1 MFKIVFLE
9 TFKKIYRNKK
19 NRLIFLL
26 AFLGIILY
34 SFLYLPNVNNPLTID
49 MDELALET
57 ESAYGMKESRLD
69 SGDIAVNSFTGVDT
83 YSMAKYDYEN
93 NFMVYDALEK
103 GDVSRLF
110 EVKSTN
116 YIPLFT
122 VDALNDYLERKH
134 DGQFLEMD
142 FERAMIN
149 SSLSTLSEKDNPT
162 THEFNGK
169 TGIQQL
175 YSFFLTYGPLI
186 ILFITVFVA
195 SEVLVDDRKHHTL
208 KAGQPLGWRKYIFY
222 QSVSMFMIIM
232 SGIAVLLTVFF
243 LLISLLYGFGDL
255 SLLNTHYAYNDGYRA
270 AEENF
275 FTAPVTEFI
284 VQSLILTAIL
294 LYLFIRLNA
303 VLSLIFRHDVI
314 VMIAGFA
321 IIAFNRLYSGGG
333 EDKFLGIGAHLF
345 PQNYFE
351 FGNILSGRQNFLTL
365 SNNFTFDNGLIVLA
379 VTIIV
384 IEIILGIL
392 ASFMTRQ
399 KFVRQVG

>member
-1 MFKIVFLE
+1 MFRIVFLE

-49 MDELALET
+49 VDELALET

-69 SGDIAVNSFTGVDT
+69 SGDIAVNSFTGIDT

-93 NFMVYDALEK
+93 NLMFYDALEK

-116 YIPLFT
+116 YVPLFT
-122 VDALNDYLERKH
+122 VEALNDYLERKH

-142 FERAMIN
+142 FERAIIN
-149 SSLSTLSEKDNPT
+149 SNLFILSEIDNPT

-186 ILFITVFVA
+186 ILFITIFVA

-208 KAGQPLGWRKYIFY
+208 KAGQPLGWRRYIFY
-222 QSVSMFMIIM
+222 QSLSMFIIIM
-232 SGIAVLLTVFF
+232 TGIALLLTVFF

-255 SLLNTHYAYNDGYRA
+255 SLLNTNYAYNDGYRA

-275 FTAPVTEFI
+275 FTAPVTDFI
-284 VQSLILTAIL
+284 LQSLILTAL
-294 LYLFIRLNA
+294 LIYLFIRLNA
-303 VLSLIFRHDVI
+303 VLSLVFRHDVI

-365 SNNFTFDNGLIVLA
+365 SNNFTFDNGLIVLFT
-379 VTIIV
+379 TIII

-392 ASFMTRQ
+392 AGFMTRQ

>member
-1 MFKIVFLE
+1 MFRIVFFE

-93 NFMVYDALEK
+93 NFMFYDALEK
-103 GDVSRLF
+103 GDISRFF
-110 EVKSTN
+110 EVKNTN
-116 YIPLFT
+116 YVPLFT

-149 SSLSTLSEKDNPT
+149 SSLSTLSEIDNPT

-208 KAGQPLGWRKYIFY
+208 KAGQPLGWRRYIFY

-255 SLLNTHYAYNDGYRA
+255 SLLNTYYAYNDGYRA

-379 VTIIV
+379 VTIII

>member
-1 MFKIVFLE
+1 MFRIVFFE

-69 SGDIAVNSFTGVDT
+69 SGDIAVNSFTGIDT

-93 NFMVYDALEK
+93 NFMFYDALEK

-116 YIPLFT
+116 YVPLFT

-149 SSLSTLSEKDNPT
+149 SSLSTLSEIDNPT

-379 VTIIV
+379 VTIII

-392 ASFMTRQ
+392 AGFMTRQ

>member
-1 MFKIVFLE
+1 MFRIVFLE

-49 MDELALET
+49 MDELALKT

-69 SGDIAVNSFTGVDT
+69 SGDIAVNSFTGIDT
-83 YSMAKYDYEN
+83 YSTAKYDYEN
-93 NFMVYDALEK
+93 NFMFYDALKK
-103 GDVSRLF
+103 GDISRLF

-116 YIPLFT
+116 YVPLFT
-122 VDALNDYLERKH
+122 VEALNDYLERKH

-142 FERAMIN
+142 FERAIIN
-149 SSLSTLSEKDNPT
+149 SNLLTLSEIENPT

-186 ILFITVFVA
+186 ILFITIFVT

-208 KAGQPLGWRKYIFY
+208 KAGQPLGWRTYIFY
-222 QSVSMFMIIM
+222 QSVSMFIIIVT
-232 SGIAVLLTVFF
+232 GIALLLTVFF

-275 FTAPVTEFI
+275 FAAPVTEFI
-284 VQSLILTAIL
+284 IQSLILTAIL

-303 VLSLIFRHDVI
+303 LLSLLFRHDVI

-351 FGNILSGRQNFLTL
+351 FGKILSGRQNFLTL
-365 SNNFTFDNGLIVLA
+365 SNNFTFDTALTVLF
-379 VTIIV
+379 VTIII

-392 ASFMTRQ
+392 AGFVTRQ

>member
-1 MFKIVFLE
+1 MFRIVFLE

-49 MDELALET
+49 VDELALET

-69 SGDIAVNSFTGVDT
+69 SGDIAVNSFTGIDT

-93 NFMVYDALEK
+93 NLMFYDALEK

-116 YIPLFT
+116 YVPLFT
-122 VDALNDYLERKH
+122 VEALNDYLERKH

-149 SSLSTLSEKDNPT
+149 SNLFILSEIDNPT

-186 ILFITVFVA
+186 ILFITIFVA

-222 QSVSMFMIIM
+222 QSLSMFIIIM
-232 SGIAVLLTVFF
+232 TGIALLLTVFF

-255 SLLNTHYAYNDGYRA
+255 SLLNTNYAYNDGYRA

-275 FTAPVTEFI
+275 FTAPVTDFI
-284 VQSLILTAIL
+284 LQSLILTALL

-351 FGNILSGRQNFLTL
+351 FGNILSGHQNFLTL
-365 SNNFTFDNGLIVLA
+365 SNNFTFDNGLIVLFT
-379 VTIIV
+379 TIII

>member
-1 MFKIVFLE
+1 MFRIVFLE

-49 MDELALET
+49 VDELALET

-69 SGDIAVNSFTGVDT
+69 SGDIAVNSFTGIDT

-93 NFMVYDALEK
+93 NLMFYDALEK

-116 YIPLFT
+116 YVPLFT
-122 VDALNDYLERKH
+122 VEALNDYLERKH

-149 SSLSTLSEKDNPT
+149 SNLFILSEIDNPT

-186 ILFITVFVA
+186 ILFITIFVA

-222 QSVSMFMIIM
+222 QSLSMFIIIM
-232 SGIAVLLTVFF
+232 TGIALLLTVFF

-255 SLLNTHYAYNDGYRA
+255 SLLNTNYAYNDGYRA

-275 FTAPVTEFI
+275 FTAPVTDFI
-284 VQSLILTAIL
+284 LQSLILTALL

-303 VLSLIFRHDVI
+303 VLSLVFRHDVI

-351 FGNILSGRQNFLTL
+351 FGNILSGHQNFLTL
-365 SNNFTFDNGLIVLA
+365 SNNFTFDNGLIVLST
-379 VTIIV
+379 TIII

-392 ASFMTRQ
+392 AGFMTRQ

>member
-1 MFKIVFLE
+1 MFRIVFLE

-34 SFLYLPNVNNPLTID
+34 SFLYLPNVNNPLTINV
-49 MDELALET
+49 DELALET

-69 SGDIAVNSFTGVDT
+69 SGDIAVNSFTGIDT

-93 NFMVYDALEK
+93 NLMFYDALEK

-116 YIPLFT
+116 YVPLFT
-122 VDALNDYLERKH
+122 VEALNDYLERKH
-134 DGQFLEMD
+134 DSQFLEMD

-149 SSLSTLSEKDNPT
+149 SNLFILSEIDNPT

-186 ILFITVFVA
+186 ILFITIFVA

-222 QSVSMFMIIM
+222 QSLSMFIIIM
-232 SGIAVLLTVFF
+232 TGIALLLTVFF

-255 SLLNTHYAYNDGYRA
+255 SLLNTNYAYNDGYRA

-275 FTAPVTEFI
+275 FTAPVTDFI
-284 VQSLILTAIL
+284 LQSLILTALL

-303 VLSLIFRHDVI
+303 VLSLVFRHDVI

-351 FGNILSGRQNFLTL
+351 FGNILSGHQNFLTL
-365 SNNFTFDNGLIVLA
+365 SNNFTFDNGLIVLFT
-379 VTIIV
+379 TIII

-392 ASFMTRQ
+392 AGFMTRQ

>member
-93 NFMVYDALEK
+93 NFMFYDALEK

-149 SSLSTLSEKDNPT
+149 SSLSTLSEIDNPT

-284 VQSLILTAIL
+284 VQSLILTALL

-365 SNNFTFDNGLIVLA
+365 SNNFTFDNGLIVLV
-379 VTIIV
+379 VTIII

>member
-1 MFKIVFLE
+1 MFRIVFFE

-69 SGDIAVNSFTGVDT
+69 SGDIAVNSFTGIDT

-93 NFMVYDALEK
+93 NFMFYDALEK

-116 YIPLFT
+116 YVPLFT
-122 VDALNDYLERKH
+122 MDALNDYLERKH

-149 SSLSTLSEKDNPT
+149 SSLSTLSEIDNPT

-379 VTIIV
+379 VTIII

-392 ASFMTRQ
+392 AGFMTRQ

>member
-1 MFKIVFLE
+1 MFRIVFLE

-49 MDELALET
+49 VDELALET

-69 SGDIAVNSFTGVDT
+69 SGDIAVNSFTGIDT

-93 NFMVYDALEK
+93 NLMFYDALEK

-116 YIPLFT
+116 YVPLFT
-122 VDALNDYLERKH
+122 VEALNDYLERKH

-149 SSLSTLSEKDNPT
+149 SNLFILSEIDNPT

-186 ILFITVFVA
+186 ILFITIFVA

-222 QSVSMFMIIM
+222 QSLSMFIIIM
-232 SGIAVLLTVFF
+232 TGIALLLTVFF

-255 SLLNTHYAYNDGYRA
+255 SLLNTNYAYNDGYRA

-275 FTAPVTEFI
+275 FTAPVTDFI
-284 VQSLILTAIL
+284 LQSLILTALL

-303 VLSLIFRHDVI
+303 VLSLVFRHDVI

-351 FGNILSGRQNFLTL
+351 FGDILSGHQNFLTL
-365 SNNFTFDNGLIVLA
+365 SNNFTFDNGLIVLFT
-379 VTIIV
+379 TIII

-392 ASFMTRQ
+392 AGFMTRQ

>member
-1 MFKIVFLE
+1 MFKIVFFE

-49 MDELALET
+49 IDELALET
-57 ESAYGMKESRLD
+57 EAAYGMKESRLD
-69 SGDIAVNSFTGVDT
+69 SGDIAVNSFTGIDT

-93 NFMVYDALEK
+93 NLMFYDALEK

-116 YIPLFT
+116 YVPLFT
-122 VDALNDYLERKH
+122 VEALNDYLERKH

-149 SSLSTLSEKDNPT
+149 SNLFILSEIDNPT

-186 ILFITVFVA
+186 ILFITIFVA

-222 QSVSMFMIIM
+222 QSLSMFIIIM
-232 SGIAVLLTVFF
+232 TGIALLLTVFF

-255 SLLNTHYAYNDGYRA
+255 SLLNTNYAYNDGYRA

-275 FTAPVTEFI
+275 FTAPVTDFI
-284 VQSLILTAIL
+284 LQSLILTALL

-303 VLSLIFRHDVI
+303 VLSLVFRHDVI

-351 FGNILSGRQNFLTL
+351 FGNILSGHQNFLTL
-365 SNNFTFDNGLIVLA
+365 SNNFTFDNGLIVLFT
-379 VTIIV
+379 TIII

-392 ASFMTRQ
+392 AGFMTRQ

>member
-1 MFKIVFLE
+1 MFRIVFLE

-49 MDELALET
+49 VDELALET

-69 SGDIAVNSFTGVDT
+69 SGDIAVNSFTGIDT

-93 NFMVYDALEK
+93 NLMFYDALEK

-116 YIPLFT
+116 YVPLFT
-122 VDALNDYLERKH
+122 AEALNDYLERKH

-149 SSLSTLSEKDNPT
+149 SNLFILSEIDNPT

-186 ILFITVFVA
+186 ILFITIFVA

-222 QSVSMFMIIM
+222 QSLSMFIIIM
-232 SGIAVLLTVFF
+232 TGIALLLTVFF

-255 SLLNTHYAYNDGYRA
+255 SLLNTNYAYNDGYRA

-275 FTAPVTEFI
+275 FTAPVTDFI
-284 VQSLILTAIL
+284 LQSLILTALL

-303 VLSLIFRHDVI
+303 VLSLVFRHDVI

-351 FGNILSGRQNFLTL
+351 FGNILSGHQNFLTL
-365 SNNFTFDNGLIVLA
+365 SNNFTFDNGLIVLFT
-379 VTIIV
+379 TIII

-392 ASFMTRQ
+392 AGFMTRQ

>member
-1 MFKIVFLE
+1 MFRIVFLE

-69 SGDIAVNSFTGVDT
+69 SGDIAVNSFTGIDT

-93 NFMVYDALEK
+93 NLMFYDALEK

-116 YIPLFT
+116 YVPLFT
-122 VDALNDYLERKH
+122 VEALNDYLERKH

-149 SSLSTLSEKDNPT
+149 SNLFILSEIDNPT

-186 ILFITVFVA
+186 ILFITIFVA

-222 QSVSMFMIIM
+222 QSLSMFIIIM
-232 SGIAVLLTVFF
+232 TGIALLLTVFF

-255 SLLNTHYAYNDGYRA
+255 SLLNTNYAYNDGYRA

-275 FTAPVTEFI
+275 FTAPVTDFI
-284 VQSLILTAIL
+284 LQSLILTALL

-303 VLSLIFRHDVI
+303 VLSLVFRHDVI

-351 FGNILSGRQNFLTL
+351 FGNILSGHQNFLTL
-365 SNNFTFDNGLIVLA
+365 SNNFTFDNGLIVLFT
-379 VTIIV
+379 TIII

-392 ASFMTRQ
+392 AGFMTRQ

>member
-1 MFKIVFLE
+1 MFRIVFFE

-93 NFMVYDALEK
+93 NFMFYDALEK

-149 SSLSTLSEKDNPT
+149 SSLSTLSEIDNPT

-208 KAGQPLGWRKYIFY
+208 KAGQPLGWRRYIFY

-333 EDKFLGIGAHLF
+333 EDRFLGIGAHLF

-379 VTIIV
+379 VTIII

-392 ASFMTRQ
+392 AGFMTRQ

>member
-1 MFKIVFLE
+1 MFRIVFFE

-69 SGDIAVNSFTGVDT
+69 SGDIAVNSFTGIDT

-93 NFMVYDALEK
+93 NFMFYDALEK

-116 YIPLFT
+116 YVPLFT

-149 SSLSTLSEKDNPT
+149 SSLSTLSEIDNPT

-351 FGNILSGRQNFLTL
+351 FGDILSGRQNFLTL

-379 VTIIV
+379 VTIII

-392 ASFMTRQ
+392 AGFMTRQ

>member
-1 MFKIVFLE
+1 MFRIVFLE

-49 MDELALET
+49 VDELSLET

-69 SGDIAVNSFTGVDT
+69 SGDIAVNSFTGIDT

-93 NFMVYDALEK
+93 NLMFYDALEK

-116 YIPLFT
+116 YVPLFT
-122 VDALNDYLERKH
+122 VEALNDYLERKH

-149 SSLSTLSEKDNPT
+149 SNFFKLSEIDNPT

-186 ILFITVFVA
+186 ILFITIFVA

-222 QSVSMFMIIM
+222 QSLSMFIIIM
-232 SGIAVLLTVFF
+232 TGIALLLTVFF

-255 SLLNTHYAYNDGYRA
+255 SLLNTNYAYNDGYRA

-275 FTAPVTEFI
+275 FTAPVTDFI
-284 VQSLILTAIL
+284 LQSLILTALL

-303 VLSLIFRHDVI
+303 VLSLVFRHDVI

-351 FGNILSGRQNFLTL
+351 FGNILSGHQNFLTL
-365 SNNFTFDNGLIVLA
+365 SNNFTFDNGLIVLFT
-379 VTIIV
+379 TIII

-392 ASFMTRQ
+392 AGFMTRQ

>member
-1 MFKIVFLE
+1 MLRIVFLE

-34 SFLYLPNVNNPLTID
+34 SFIYLPNISNPLTID
-49 MDELALET
+49 TDELALET

-83 YSMAKYDYEN
+83 YSLAKYDYEN
-93 NFMVYDALEK
+93 NFKYYDALQK
-103 GDVSRLF
+103 GDVSRLL
-110 EVKSTN
+110 ELKSHN
-116 YIPLFT
+116 GVPQFT
-122 VDALNDYLERKH
+122 AAALKDYLEQKYS
-134 DGQFLEMD
+134 GQFLEVD
-142 FERAMIN
+142 FERMIIGSN
-149 SSLSTLSEKDNPT
+149 LAALANIEQPT
-162 THEFNGK
+162 AHEFNGT

-175 YSFFLTYGPLI
+175 YSFFLNYGTLI
-186 ILFITVFVA
+186 VLFITVFTA

-208 KAGQPLGWRKYIFY
+208 KAGQPSGWRKYIFY
-222 QSVSMFMIIM
+222 QSLSVFFIIM
-232 SGIAVLLTVFF
+232 TGIAALLTFFF
-243 LLISLLYGFGDL
+243 LLISLLYGVGDL
-255 SLLNTHYAYNDGYRA
+255 SLVSTHYAFNGGYRA

-275 FTAPVTEFI
+275 FTEPVTDFI
-284 VQSLILTAIL
+284 IQSLIMTAVLI
-294 LYLFIRLNA
+294 YLFIRLNA

-321 IIAFNRLYSGGG
+321 IVAFNRLYSGGG
-333 EDKFLGIGAHLF
+333 EDTFLGIGSHLF

-351 FGNILSGRQNFLTL
+351 FGNILSGRQNFLML
-365 SNNFTFDNGLIVLA
+365 SNNFTFETGLIVLG
-379 VTIIV
+379 VSIII

-392 ASFMTRQ
+392 AGWMTRQ

>member
-1 MFKIVFLE
+1 MFRIVFLE

-49 MDELALET
+49 MDELALKT

-69 SGDIAVNSFTGVDT
+69 SGDIAVNSFTGIDT
-83 YSMAKYDYEN
+83 YSTAKYDYEN
-93 NFMVYDALEK
+93 NFMFYDALKK
-103 GDVSRLF
+103 GDISRLF

-116 YIPLFT
+116 YVPLFT
-122 VDALNDYLERKH
+122 VEALNDYLERKH

-142 FERAMIN
+142 FERAIIN
-149 SSLSTLSEKDNPT
+149 SNLLTLSEIENPT

-186 ILFITVFVA
+186 ILFITIFVA

-208 KAGQPLGWRKYIFY
+208 KAGQPLGWRTYIFY
-222 QSVSMFMIIM
+222 QSVSMFIIIVT
-232 SGIAVLLTVFF
+232 GIALLLTVFF

-275 FTAPVTEFI
+275 FAAPVTEFI
-284 VQSLILTAIL
+284 MQSLILTAIL

-303 VLSLIFRHDVI
+303 FLSLLFRHDVI

-351 FGNILSGRQNFLTL
+351 FGKILSGRQNFLTL
-365 SNNFTFDNGLIVLA
+365 SNNFTFDTALIVLF
-379 VTIIV
+379 VTIII

-392 ASFMTRQ
+392 AGFVTRQ

>member
-1 MFKIVFLE
+1 MFRIVFLE

-49 MDELALET
+49 VDELALET

-69 SGDIAVNSFTGVDT
+69 SGDIAVNSFTGIDT

-93 NFMVYDALEK
+93 NLMFYDALEK

-116 YIPLFT
+116 YVPLFT
-122 VDALNDYLERKH
+122 VEALNDYLERKH

-149 SSLSTLSEKDNPT
+149 SNLFILSEIDNPT

-186 ILFITVFVA
+186 ILFITIFVA

-222 QSVSMFMIIM
+222 QSLSMFIIIM
-232 SGIAVLLTVFF
+232 TGIALLLTVFF

-255 SLLNTHYAYNDGYRA
+255 SLLNTNYAYNDGYRA

-275 FTAPVTEFI
+275 FTAPVTDFI
-284 VQSLILTAIL
+284 LQSLILTALL

-303 VLSLIFRHDVI
+303 VLSLVFRHDVI

-351 FGNILSGRQNFLTL
+351 FGNILSGHQNFLTL
-365 SNNFTFDNGLIVLA
+365 SNNFTFDNGLIVLFT
-379 VTIIV
+379 TIII

-392 ASFMTRQ
+392 AGFMTRQ

>member
-1 MFKIVFLE
+1 MFRIVFLE

-69 SGDIAVNSFTGVDT
+69 SGDIAVNSFTGIDT
-83 YSMAKYDYEN
+83 YSVAKYDYEN
-93 NFMVYDALEK
+93 NLMFYDALEK

-116 YIPLFT
+116 YVPLFT
-122 VDALNDYLERKH
+122 VEALNDYLERKH

-149 SSLSTLSEKDNPT
+149 SNLFILSEIDNPT

-186 ILFITVFVA
+186 ILFITIFVA

-222 QSVSMFMIIM
+222 QSLSMFIIIM
-232 SGIAVLLTVFF
+232 TGIALLLTVFF

-255 SLLNTHYAYNDGYRA
+255 SLLNTNYAYNDGYRA

-275 FTAPVTEFI
+275 FTAPVTDFI
-284 VQSLILTAIL
+284 LQSLILTALL

-303 VLSLIFRHDVI
+303 VLSLVFRHDVI

-351 FGNILSGRQNFLTL
+351 FGNILSGHQNFLTL
-365 SNNFTFDNGLIVLA
+365 SNNFTFDNGLIVLFT
-379 VTIIV
+379 TIII

-392 ASFMTRQ
+392 AGFITRQ

>member
-34 SFLYLPNVNNPLTID
+34 SFIYLPNLNNPLTID
-49 MDELALET
+49 TDELTLET

-83 YSMAKYDYEN
+83 YSLAKYDYEY
-93 NFMVYDALEK
+93 NFKYYDALQK
-103 GDVSRLF
+103 GDVSRLL
-110 EVKSTN
+110 ELKSGN
-116 YIPLFT
+116 GVPLFT
-122 VDALNDYLERKH
+122 QAALKDYAEQKH
-134 DGQFLEMD
+134 SGQFLEMD
-142 FERAMIN
+142 FERMIIESN
-149 SSLSTLSEKDNPT
+149 LSALRDIENPT

-175 YSFFLTYGPLI
+175 YSFFLNYGPLI
-186 ILFITVFVA
+186 ILFITIFTA

-222 QSVSMFMIIM
+222 QSLSVFFIIM
-232 SGIAVLLTVFF
+232 SGFAVLLAFFF

-255 SLLNTHYAYNDGYRA
+255 SLANTHYEFNGGYRA
-270 AEENF
+270 GEENF
-275 FTAPVTEFI
+275 FTEPITAFI
-284 VQSLILTAIL
+284 MQSLIITAVL
-294 LYLFIRLNA
+294 VYLFIRLNA
-303 VLSLIFRHDVI
+303 ALSLVFRHDVI
-314 VMIAGFA
+314 VMIAGLV
-321 IIAFNRLYSGGG
+321 IVAFNRLYSGGG
-333 EDKFLGIGAHLF
+333 EDSFLGIGAHLF

-365 SNNFTFDNGLIVLA
+365 SNNFTFETGLIVLT
-379 VTIIV
+379 VTII
-384 IEIILGIL
+384 ITEIILGIL
-392 ASFMTRQ
+392 AGWMTRQ
-399 KFVRQVG
+399 KFARQVD

>member
-93 NFMVYDALEK
+93 NFMFYDALEK

-116 YIPLFT
+116 YVPLFT

-149 SSLSTLSEKDNPT
+149 SSLSTLSEIDNPT

-379 VTIIV
+379 VTIII

-392 ASFMTRQ
+392 AGFMTRQ

>member
-1 MFKIVFLE
+1 MFRIVFLE

-49 MDELALET
+49 VDELALET

-69 SGDIAVNSFTGVDT
+69 SGDIAVNSFTGIDT
-83 YSMAKYDYEN
+83 YSMTKYDYEN
-93 NFMVYDALEK
+93 NLMFYDALEK

-116 YIPLFT
+116 YVPLFT
-122 VDALNDYLERKH
+122 VEALNDYLERKH

-149 SSLSTLSEKDNPT
+149 SNLFILSEIDNPT

-186 ILFITVFVA
+186 ILFITIFVA

-222 QSVSMFMIIM
+222 QSLSMFIIIM
-232 SGIAVLLTVFF
+232 TGIALLLTVFF

-255 SLLNTHYAYNDGYRA
+255 SLLNTNYAYNDGYRA

-275 FTAPVTEFI
+275 FTAPVTDFI
-284 VQSLILTAIL
+284 LQSLILTALL

-303 VLSLIFRHDVI
+303 VLSLVFRHDVI

-351 FGNILSGRQNFLTL
+351 FGNILSGHQNFLTL
-365 SNNFTFDNGLIVLA
+365 SNNFTFDNGLIVLFT
-379 VTIIV
+379 TIII

-392 ASFMTRQ
+392 AGFMTRQ

>member
-1 MFKIVFLE
+1 MFRIVFLE

-93 NFMVYDALEK
+93 NFMFYDALEK

-116 YIPLFT
+116 YVPLFT

-149 SSLSTLSEKDNPT
+149 SSLSTLSEIDNPT

-222 QSVSMFMIIM
+222 QSVSMFIIIM

-379 VTIIV
+379 VTIII

-392 ASFMTRQ
+392 AGFMTRQ

>member
-1 MFKIVFLE
+1 MFRIVFLE

-69 SGDIAVNSFTGVDT
+69 SGDIAVNSFTGIDT
-83 YSMAKYDYEN
+83 YSTAKYDYEN
-93 NFMVYDALEK
+93 NFMFYDALKK
-103 GDVSRLF
+103 GDISRLF

-116 YIPLFT
+116 YVPLFT
-122 VDALNDYLERKH
+122 VEALNDYLERKH

-142 FERAMIN
+142 FERAIIN
-149 SSLSTLSEKDNPT
+149 SNLLTLSEIENPT

-186 ILFITVFVA
+186 ILFITIFVA

-208 KAGQPLGWRKYIFY
+208 KAGQPLGWRTYIFY
-222 QSVSMFMIIM
+222 QSVSMFIIIVT
-232 SGIAVLLTVFF
+232 GIALLLTVFF

-275 FTAPVTEFI
+275 FAAPVTEFI
-284 VQSLILTAIL
+284 MQSLILTAIL

-303 VLSLIFRHDVI
+303 LLSLLFRHDVI

-351 FGNILSGRQNFLTL
+351 FGKILSGRQNFLTL
-365 SNNFTFDNGLIVLA
+365 SNNFTFDTALIVLF
-379 VTIIV
+379 VTIII

-392 ASFMTRQ
+392 AGFVTRQ

>member
-1 MFKIVFLE
+1 MFRIVFFE

-69 SGDIAVNSFTGVDT
+69 SGDIAVNSFTGIDT

-93 NFMVYDALEK
+93 NFMFYDALEK

-116 YIPLFT
+116 YVPLFT
-122 VDALNDYLERKH
+122 MDALNDYLERKH

-149 SSLSTLSEKDNPT
+149 SSLSTLSEIDNPT

-351 FGNILSGRQNFLTL
+351 FGDILSGRQNFLTL

-379 VTIIV
+379 VTIII

-392 ASFMTRQ
+392 AGFMTRQ

>member
-49 MDELALET
+49 IDELALET
-57 ESAYGMKESRLD
+57 EAAYGMKESRLD
-69 SGDIAVNSFTGVDT
+69 SGNIAVNSFTGIDT
-83 YSMAKYDYEN
+83 YSTAKYDYEN
-93 NFMVYDALEK
+93 NLMFYDAWKK
-103 GDVSRLF
+103 GDISRLL

-116 YIPLFT
+116 YVPVFT
-122 VDALNDYLERKH
+122 VDTLNDYLERKH

-142 FERAMIN
+142 FERAIIN
-149 SSLSTLSEKDNPT
+149 SNLLTLSDIDNPT

-169 TGIQQL
+169 TGLQQL
-175 YSFFLTYGPLI
+175 YSFFLTYGPLL
-186 ILFITVFVA
+186 ILFITIFVA

-222 QSVSMFMIIM
+222 QSVSMFIIIM
-232 SGIAVLLTVFF
+232 TGITLLLTVFF

-275 FTAPVTEFI
+275 STAPVIEFI
-284 VQSLILTAIL
+284 VQSLILTVIL

-303 VLSLIFRHDVI
+303 VLSLVFRHDVI
-314 VMIAGFA
+314 VMIAGFS

-333 EDKFLGIGAHLF
+333 EDKFLGIGAHIF

-365 SNNFTFDNGLIVLA
+365 SNNFTFDTALIVL
-379 VTIIV
+379 VITIII

-392 ASFMTRQ
+392 AGLVTRQ

>member
-1 MFKIVFLE
+1 MFRIVFLE

-34 SFLYLPNVNNPLTID
+34 SFLYLPNVNNPLTINV
-49 MDELALET
+49 DELTLET

-69 SGDIAVNSFTGVDT
+69 SGDIAVNSFTGIDT

-93 NFMVYDALEK
+93 NLMFYDALEK

-116 YIPLFT
+116 YVPLFT
-122 VDALNDYLERKH
+122 VEALNDYLERKH

-149 SSLSTLSEKDNPT
+149 SNLFILSEIDNPT

-186 ILFITVFVA
+186 ILFITIFVA

-222 QSVSMFMIIM
+222 QSLSMFIIIM
-232 SGIAVLLTVFF
+232 TGIALLLTVFF

-255 SLLNTHYAYNDGYRA
+255 SLLNTNYAYNDGYRA

-275 FTAPVTEFI
+275 FTAPVTDFI
-284 VQSLILTAIL
+284 LQSLILTALL

-303 VLSLIFRHDVI
+303 VLSLVFRHDVI

-351 FGNILSGRQNFLTL
+351 FGNILSGHQNFLTL
-365 SNNFTFDNGLIVLA
+365 SNNFTFDNGLIVLFT
-379 VTIIV
+379 TIII

-392 ASFMTRQ
+392 AGFMTRQ

>member
-1 MFKIVFLE
+1 MFRIVFLE

-49 MDELALET
+49 VDELALET

-69 SGDIAVNSFTGVDT
+69 SGDIAVNSFTGIDT

-93 NFMVYDALEK
+93 NLMFYDALEK

-116 YIPLFT
+116 YVPLFT
-122 VDALNDYLERKH
+122 VEALNDYLERKH

-149 SSLSTLSEKDNPT
+149 SNFFKLSEIDNPT

-186 ILFITVFVA
+186 ILFITIFVA

-222 QSVSMFMIIM
+222 QSLSMFIIIM
-232 SGIAVLLTVFF
+232 TGIALLLTVFF

-255 SLLNTHYAYNDGYRA
+255 SLLNTNYAYNDGYRA

-275 FTAPVTEFI
+275 FTAPVTDFI
-284 VQSLILTAIL
+284 LQSLILTALL

-303 VLSLIFRHDVI
+303 VLSLVFRHDVI

-351 FGNILSGRQNFLTL
+351 FGNILSGHQNFLTL
-365 SNNFTFDNGLIVLA
+365 SNNFTFDNGLIVLFT
-379 VTIIV
+379 TIII

-392 ASFMTRQ
+392 AGFMTRQ

>member
-1 MFKIVFLE
+1 MFRIVFLE

-34 SFLYLPNVNNPLTID
+34 SFLYLPNVNNPLTINV
-49 MDELALET
+49 DELALET

-69 SGDIAVNSFTGVDT
+69 SGDIAVNSFTGIDT

-93 NFMVYDALEK
+93 NLMFYDALEK

-116 YIPLFT
+116 YVPLFT
-122 VDALNDYLERKH
+122 VEALNDYLERKH

-149 SSLSTLSEKDNPT
+149 SNLFILSEIDNPT

-186 ILFITVFVA
+186 ILFITIFVA

-222 QSVSMFMIIM
+222 QSLSMFIIIM
-232 SGIAVLLTVFF
+232 TGIALLLTVFF

-255 SLLNTHYAYNDGYRA
+255 SLLNTNYAYNDGYRA
-270 AEENF
+270 AGENF
-275 FTAPVTEFI
+275 FTAPVTDFI
-284 VQSLILTAIL
+284 LQSLILTALL

-303 VLSLIFRHDVI
+303 VLSLVFRHDVI

-351 FGNILSGRQNFLTL
+351 FGNILSGHQNFLTL
-365 SNNFTFDNGLIVLA
+365 SNNFTFDNGLIVLFT
-379 VTIIV
+379 TIII

-392 ASFMTRQ
+392 AGFITRQ

>member
-1 MFKIVFLE
+1 MFRIVFLE

-93 NFMVYDALEK
+93 NFMFYDALEK
-103 GDVSRLF
+103 GDISRFF

-116 YIPLFT
+116 YVPLFT
-122 VDALNDYLERKH
+122 VEALNDYLERKH

-149 SSLSTLSEKDNPT
+149 SSLSTLSEIDNPT

-379 VTIIV
+379 VTIII

-392 ASFMTRQ
+392 AGFMTRQ

>member
-1 MFKIVFLE
+1 MFRIVFLE

-34 SFLYLPNVNNPLTID
+34 SFLYLPNVNNPLTINV
-49 MDELALET
+49 DELALET

-69 SGDIAVNSFTGVDT
+69 SGDVAVNSFTGIDT

-93 NFMVYDALEK
+93 NLMFYDALEK

-116 YIPLFT
+116 YVPLFT
-122 VDALNDYLERKH
+122 VEALNDYLERKH

-149 SSLSTLSEKDNPT
+149 SNLFILSEIDNPT

-186 ILFITVFVA
+186 ILFITIFVA

-222 QSVSMFMIIM
+222 QSLSMFIIIM
-232 SGIAVLLTVFF
+232 TGIALLLTVFF

-255 SLLNTHYAYNDGYRA
+255 SLLNTNYAYNDGYRA

-275 FTAPVTEFI
+275 FTAPVTDFI
-284 VQSLILTAIL
+284 LQSLILTALL

-303 VLSLIFRHDVI
+303 VLSLVFRHDVI

-351 FGNILSGRQNFLTL
+351 FGNILSGHQNFLTL
-365 SNNFTFDNGLIVLA
+365 SNNFTFDNGLIVLLT
-379 VTIIV
+379 TIII

-392 ASFMTRQ
+392 AGFMTRQ
-399 KFVRQVG
+399 KFVKQVG

>member
-1 MFKIVFLE
+1 MFRIVFLE

-49 MDELALET
+49 VDELALET

-69 SGDIAVNSFTGVDT
+69 SGDIAVNSFTGIDT

-93 NFMVYDALEK
+93 NFMFYDALEK
-103 GDVSRLF
+103 GDISRLF

-116 YIPLFT
+116 YVPLFT
-122 VDALNDYLERKH
+122 MEALNDYLERKH
-134 DGQFLEMD
+134 EGQFLEMD

-149 SSLSTLSEKDNPT
+149 SNLSTLSEIDNPT

-222 QSVSMFMIIM
+222 QSVSMFIIIM
-232 SGIAVLLTVFF
+232 TGIALLLTVFF

-275 FTAPVTEFI
+275 FTAPVTKFI
-284 VQSLILTAIL
+284 VQSLILTAVL

-303 VLSLIFRHDVI
+303 VLSLVFRHDVI

-351 FGNILSGRQNFLTL
+351 FGDILNGRQNFLTL
-365 SNNFTFDNGLIVLA
+365 SNNFTFDTGLIVLV
-379 VTIIV
+379 VTIII

-392 ASFMTRQ
+392 AGFMTRQ